1 MTPCTSMND
10 IRRANH
16 LQEVPLGVTT
26 EKGESNMAN
35 ERYVIAIGADNAGA
49 DMKNALKQ
57 QLEADPR
64 VDVIDLG
71 VPDAS
76 DNRAYPHVGIDVAQA
91 VARGDARR
99 GLLVCGTGIGM
110 AISANKVPG
119 VRATVA
125 HDSYSV
131 ERSVLSN
138 DCQVL
143 TLGARVIGL
152 ELAKRLVD
160 EWLDYEFDPSS
171 PSAAKVAV
179 IAEFEERG
187 SGEGDDASS

>member
-1 MTPCTSMND
+1 
-10 IRRANH
+10 
-16 LQEVPLGVTT
+16 
-26 EKGESNMAN
+26 MAD
-35 ERYVIAIGADNAGA
+35 ERYVVAIGADNAGA
-49 DMKNALKQ
+49 DMKNALKA

-76 DNRAYPHVGIDVAQA
+76 DDRAYPHVGIDVAQA

-119 VRATVA
+119 IRATVA

-143 TLGARVIGL
+143 TLGARVVGL

-160 EWLDYEFDPSS
+160 EWLGYEFDQSS

-179 IAEFEERG
+179 ITEFEERD
-187 SGEGDDASS
+187 SDDGDEASS

>member
-1 MTPCTSMND
+1 
-10 IRRANH
+10 
-16 LQEVPLGVTT
+16 
-26 EKGESNMAN
+26 MAT
-35 ERYVIAIGADNAGA
+35 ERYVIAIGADNAGV
-49 DMKNALKQ
+49 DMKNVLRK

-64 VDVIDLG
+64 VEVVDFG

-76 DNRAYPHVGIDVAQA
+76 DDRAYPLVGLDVAEA

-119 VRATVA
+119 IRATVA

-143 TLGARVIGL
+143 TLGARVVGL

-160 EWLDYEFDPSS
+160 EWLSYEFDPESA
-171 PSAAKVAV
+171 SAAKVAV
-179 IAEFEERG
+179 ISEYEERG
-187 SGEGDDASS
+187 SDEVVDAQLNPS

>member
-1 MTPCTSMND
+1 
-10 IRRANH
+10 
-16 LQEVPLGVTT
+16 
-26 EKGESNMAN
+26 MAN
-35 ERYVIAIGADNAGA
+35 ERYKVAIGADNAGA
-49 DMKNALKQ
+49 EMKNALKA

-76 DNRAYPHVGIDVAQA
+76 DDRAYPHVGIDVAQA
-91 VARGDARR
+91 VARGEARR

-119 VRATVA
+119 IRATVA

-152 ELAKRLVD
+152 ELARRLVD
-160 EWLDYEFDPSS
+160 EWLDYEFDQSS

-187 SGEGDDASS
+187 NAGDDAGQGSEIS

>member
-1 MTPCTSMND
+1 
-10 IRRANH
+10 
-16 LQEVPLGVTT
+16 
-26 EKGESNMAN
+26 MAD
-35 ERYVIAIGADNAGA
+35 ERYVVAIGADNAGA
-49 DMKNALKQ
+49 DMKNALKA

-76 DNRAYPHVGIDVAQA
+76 DDRAYPHVGIDVAQA

-119 VRATVA
+119 IRATVA

-138 DCQVL
+138 NCQVL
-143 TLGARVIGL
+143 TLGARVVGL
-152 ELAKRLVD
+152 ELARRLVD
-160 EWLDYEFDPSS
+160 EWLGYEFDQSS

-187 SGEGDDASS
+187 SGDGAAANS

>member
-1 MTPCTSMND
+1 
-10 IRRANH
+10 
-16 LQEVPLGVTT
+16 
-26 EKGESNMAN
+26 MAN
-35 ERYVIAIGADNAGA
+35 ERYVVAIGADNAGA
-49 DMKNALKQ
+49 DMKNALKA

-76 DNRAYPHVGIDVAQA
+76 DSRAYPHVGIDVAQA
-91 VARGDARR
+91 VARGNARR

-138 DCQVL
+138 NCQVL

-171 PSAAKVAV
+171 PSAAKVGV

-187 SGEGDDASS
+187 SGEGDSSRG

>member
-1 MTPCTSMND
+1 
-10 IRRANH
+10 
-16 LQEVPLGVTT
+16 
-26 EKGESNMAN
+26 MAN
-35 ERYVIAIGADNAGA
+35 GRYVVAIGADNAGA
-49 DMKNALKQ
+49 DMKNALKV

-76 DNRAYPHVGIDVAQA
+76 DDRAYPHVGIDVAQA

-119 VRATVA
+119 IRATVG

-152 ELAKRLVD
+152 ELAKRLVA
-160 EWLDYEFDPSS
+160 EWLDYEFDQSS

-179 IAEFEERG
+179 ISQFEERG

>member
-1 MTPCTSMND
+1 
-10 IRRANH
+10 
-16 LQEVPLGVTT
+16 
-26 EKGESNMAN
+26 MAA
-35 ERYVIAIGADNAGA
+35 ERYVVAVGADNAGA
-49 DMKNALKQ
+49 DMKNALKK

-71 VPDAS
+71 VPDSS
-76 DNRAYPHVGIDVAQA
+76 DDRTYPHVGIDVAQA
-91 VARGDARR
+91 VARGEARR

-187 SGEGDDASS
+187 SEGDDLSS

>member
-1 MTPCTSMND
+1 
-10 IRRANH
+10 
-16 LQEVPLGVTT
+16 
-26 EKGESNMAN
+26 MAN

-76 DNRAYPHVGIDVAQA
+76 DDRAYPHVGIDVAQA
-91 VARGDARR
+91 VARGEARR

-119 VRATVA
+119 IRATVA

-143 TLGARVIGL
+143 TLGARVVGL

-160 EWLDYEFDPSS
+160 EWLGYEFDQAS

-179 IAEFEERG
+179 ISEFEERG
-187 SGEGDDASS
+187 SGDGDDASS